1 MRWLSALWWRP
12 RHASNEPLEALCE
25 RGFVAIDL
33 ETTGLDPRRDRIV
46 SLAAVPFL
54 RAEPMVAVTM
64 LVNPGQPIPPSSTII
79 HGIDDAMVADA
90 PGEIAAVRRLDDV
103 VAGQVIVGHRVRF
116 DLTVLARV
124 RGRAEAAPPPQATL
138 CTERLAA
145 ALHPTWSD
153 VSLDRVCAAFGVT
166 VHGRHTAEGDAVAAG
181 RVLVRLVPHL
191 RERGI
196 RTVAEAVWLQETAAP
211 DR

>member
-12 RHASNEPLEALCE
+12 RHASNELLETLCE
-25 RGFVAIDL
+25 RGFIAIDL

-46 SLAAVPFL
+46 SLAAVPFVG
-54 RAEPMVAVTM
+54 AEPTAAVTM

-90 PGEIAAVRRLDDV
+90 PDERAAVRRLDE
-103 VAGQVIVGHRVRF
+103 ACGGQVIVGHRVRF
-116 DLTVLARV
+116 DLAVLARA
-124 RGRAEAAPPPQATL
+124 RGGVAPVPAPEAAL

-166 VHGRHTAEGDAVAAG
+166 IARRHTAEGDAVAAG
-181 RVLVRLVPHL
+181 RLLVRLVPHL
-191 RERGI
+191 NARGI
-196 RTVAEAVWLQETAAP
+196 RTVADALWLQETTT
-211 DR
+211 